1 MNLNERTDFYIIR
14 TLRMTFMDTDEFDEI
29 LIFLKNKKDFSFF
42 HPEYSDINYINI
54 MAEHEGISVELLK
67 YALDNGGKTVLLK
80 KENKIT
86 INDLNKLKLLR
97 DNYPEFNIEN
107 VYSENKNCIEYTS
120 FYKNRQKTD
129 TFFN

>member
-1 MNLNERTDFYIIR
+1 MNLHERTDFYIIR
-14 TLRMTFMDTDEFDEI
+14 TLKMTFMDTDEFDEI
-29 LIFLKNKKDFSFF
+29 LIFLKNKKDFSFY
-42 HPEYSDINYINI
+42 HPEYPDINYINI
-54 MAEHEGISVELLK
+54 MAEHEGIPVELLK
-67 YALDNGGKTVLLK
+67 YALENGGKIVLLK

-86 INDLNKLKLLR
+86 INDLSKLKLLR

-107 VYSENKNCIEYTS
+107 VYSENKNCIEYIN